1 MLYYI
6 KRLKDWKNLD
16 DWSKELI
23 KVDLMRNA
31 LWMLLGVILYLLLNN
46 TGLLI
51 YIILIL
57 KIKK

>member
-6 KRLKDWKNLD
+6 KQLKNWRNLD
-16 DWSKELI
+16 DWSKKLI
-23 KVDLMRNA
+23 KADLMRNA